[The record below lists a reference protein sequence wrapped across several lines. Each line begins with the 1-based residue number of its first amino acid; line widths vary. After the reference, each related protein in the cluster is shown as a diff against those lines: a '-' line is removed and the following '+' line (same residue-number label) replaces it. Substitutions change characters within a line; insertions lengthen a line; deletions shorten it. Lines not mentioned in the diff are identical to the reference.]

1 MKHMNK
7 LIAAAVVV
15 SMALAG
21 CGGGGEV
28 PVQKVDSLFQSSAST
43 ASDKFAGLVVSENA
57 VEIKRE
63 GEKSVKE
70 VYVAEGDQVAKGDK
84 LFSYDTDELSLTL
97 DKQKLEMDRLDAT
110 ISEKK
115 DQISQTKDDLE
126 NASGSDETQLNIQL
140 RTLQTELTQSEYD
153 KAAKQK
159 EIDYT
164 EKMLKDVD
172 VKSPIAGTIRK
183 INESGE
189 GPYMT
194 IQQSGAYEVKG
205 TLNELSLGAGIM
217 EGTAVTVISRMD
229 ATKTWNGVVDRVDY
243 DSAQTG
249 GQEGSG
255 GGVAMYSSGMVSEAF
270 GGSGGSMSSSTNYP
284 FYVKLDSTDGLLLG
298 QHVYIQVSNGAAV
311 SEGTLAIPEN
321 FIVNLHF
328 DEMNNA
334 NIGEVWA
341 ANRQGKLE
349 KVQVTFGEFDP
360 SIGGYG
366 IIDGL
371 TADDYIADPSN
382 PECTDGAKVS
392 YREESDFVGNN
403 SVTEPAQEELPVED
417 VPHDEN
423 QPSESTLVEPVP
435 EDTVASETPG
445 NEVTEVNAGQEG

>member
-21 CGGGGEV
+21 CAGGGEV
-28 PVQKVDSLFQSSAST
+28 PVQQVSSLFQTGVST
-43 ASDKFAGLVVSENA
+43 AADKFGGVVVSENA

-63 GEKSVKE
+63 GEKSIKDL
-70 VYVAEGDQVAKGDK
+70 YVAEGDQVAKGDK

-110 ISEKK
+110 IEEKK
-115 DQISQTKDDLE
+115 DQISSVESDLQ
-126 NASGSDETQLNIQL
+126 NASGTEEMQLSIQL
-140 RTLQTELTQSEYD
+140 RQLQTELTQSEYD

-172 VKSPIAGTIRK
+172 VKSPINGTIRK

-194 IQQSGAYEVKG
+194 IQQSGAYEIKG

-217 EGTAVTVISRMD
+217 EGTAVTVISRVD
-229 ATKTWNGVVDRVDY
+229 STKTWNGVVDRVDY
-243 DSAQTG
+243 DSAQSS

-255 GGVAMYSSGMVSEAF
+255 GGVAIYGGGMVSEAYAP
-270 GGSGGSMSSSTNYP
+270 SGMSSSTNYP

-311 SEGTLAIPEN
+311 SGGTLAIPEN
-321 FIVNLHF
+321 FIMNLHY
-328 DEMNNA
+328 DESNDA

-341 ANRQGKLE
+341 ANAQGKLVR
-349 KVQVTFGEFDP
+349 VQVTFGEFDP

-366 IIDGL
+366 IIEGL
-371 TADDYIADPSN
+371 TQDDYVADPAN
-382 PECTDGAKVS
+382 PDCEEGAKVS
-392 YREESDFVGNN
+392 FREESDFAGNAAATVPADAEMPTDGVSPDE
-403 SVTEPAQEELPVED
+403 SVAED
-417 VPHDEN
+417 AALG
-423 QPSESTLVEPVP
+423 ESVP
-435 EDTVASETPG
+435 EDAAVNEPQSSEATVAE
-445 NEVTEVNAGQEG
+445 AGQEG